1 MTTAPLR
8 ISRHLSAR
16 LAALLLTLSR
26 PSAGRRMRSS
36 SRSPERVRLLAERL
50 DGVDALRTSAERRR
64 LWL

>member
-8 ISRHLSAR
+8 LSHRLSAR

-26 PSAGRRMRSS
+26 LSAGRRTRSS
-36 SRSPERVRLLAERL
+36 DRARLLAERL
-50 DGVDALRTSAERRR
+50 DRADALRTSAERRR